1 MKSSLKRQV
10 TYEKQF
16 QDHALLI
23 LNGFGNKGSS
33 ATESSESKK
42 GPGAREVELMTSMF
56 QVQAS
61 TTAITGYCWTILF
74 RKYVKLTCNSIF
86 QNLFPS
92 INVTKVKINSI
103 RRCVLLNYDAEKDT
117 VELRHYTIK
126 VVPVGLSKGVKKLVQ
141 GKVPN
146 LGRYDDVAEFLSRD
160 ANLSESEVEDDN
172 EASRVTLPQVVSS
185 RGNLPAQQ
193 GSL

>member
-56 QVQAS
+56 QVQ
-61 TTAITGYCWTILF
+61 IQREI
-74 RKYVKLTCNSIF
+74 
-86 QNLFPS
+86 
-92 INVTKVKINSI
+92 
-103 RRCVLLNYDAEKDT
+103 
-117 VELRHYTIK
+117 
-126 VVPVGLSKGVKKLVQ
+126 
-141 GKVPN
+141 
-146 LGRYDDVAEFLSRD
+146 
-160 ANLSESEVEDDN
+160 
-172 EASRVTLPQVVSS
+172 
-185 RGNLPAQQ
+185 
-193 GSL
+193 

>member
-1 MKSSLKRQV
+1 M
-10 TYEKQF
+10 
-16 QDHALLI
+16 
-23 LNGFGNKGSS
+23 
-33 ATESSESKK
+33 
-42 GPGAREVELMTSMF
+42 
-56 QVQAS
+56 
-61 TTAITGYCWTILF
+61 
-74 RKYVKLTCNSIF
+74 
-86 QNLFPS
+86 
-92 INVTKVKINSI
+92 TKVKINSI

-117 VELRHYTIK
+117 VELRHYTIKVVVCNVLGLASFNSLVSSMTKIILK

-172 EASRVTLPQVVSS
+172 EASRVTLPQEVSS

-193 GSL
+193 GGTYFTCHQTIKSNERIVPIN